1 MPQNYQALRQRAFL
15 ALFQDIKPD
24 QISSQDYLF
33 DDLVRSYLK
42 LPKRPDKALPY
53 LGWLVERDN
62 NKSSDRFVSHN
73 GVELIKKQE
82 GCMLRAYQCPAG
94 VWTIGYG
101 HTKTAW
107 QGKTITY
114 EQADELLQDDL
125 QTFVNAINRLV
136 KVDLTQNQFDAL
148 VSFAFNV
155 GINAFEYST
164 LLRLVNK
171 GNFRGAAEQFDRWC
185 KVGKKR
191 IEGLVTRRE
200 TEKALFL
207 RNDEQIV

>member
-1 MPQNYQALRQRAFL
+1 MSQDYQALRQRAFL
-15 ALFQDIKPD
+15 ALFQNAKFDE
-24 QISSQDYLF
+24 ISSQDYLF
-33 DDLVRSYLK
+33 DDLVRSHLK

-53 LGWLVERDN
+53 LGWLVEREN
-62 NKSSDRFVSHN
+62 NKSKDRFVSPE

-114 EQADELLQDDL
+114 DQANELLQNDL
-125 QTFVNAINRLV
+125 QTFTNAINRLV
-136 KVDLTQNQFDAL
+136 KVNLTQNQFDAL
-148 VSFAFNV
+148 VSFAYNV

-164 LLRLVNK
+164 LLRLINK
-171 GNFRGAAEQFDRWC
+171 GDFREAAEQFDRWC
-185 KVGKKR
+185 KVGRKQ
-191 IEGLVTRRE
+191 IEGLVTRRK

-207 RNDEQIV
+207 RNDEQIT